1 MCHLPNEYEQLD
13 ALYCGP
19 SRCQLFGNVRTI
31 SENKF
36 KDLVILPGS
45 FNPLHDGHIGLAVA
59 AARLTGRKVIFELSI
74 ENVEK
79 PLLSRGELYRR
90 LMQFSREQMVLVTRA
105 ATFPEKA
112 ELVPGSVF
120 AVGYDTAV
128 RLFDKG
134 FYERWMGEMDSGSH
148 VAEALER
155 IRLQRCRFLVAG
167 RVSSG
172 EFLTLRDVKV
182 PFRFEDLFRALPESE
197 FRVDI
202 SSSALRSKQ

>member
-1 MCHLPNEYEQLD
+1 MPNQYEQFD

-19 SRCQLFGNVRTI
+19 SRCQLFGDVRKT
-31 SENKF
+31 SNNQF

-45 FNPLHDGHIGLAVA
+45 FNPLHNGHLGLAVA
-59 AARLTGRKVIFELSI
+59 AARLTGRNVVFELSI

-79 PLLSRGELYRR
+79 PLLTRGELYRR
-90 LMQFSREQMVLVTRA
+90 LRQFSQKQMVLVTRA

-120 AVGYDTAV
+120 AVGYDTAM
-128 RLFDKG
+128 RLFDKE
-134 FYERWMGEMDSGSH
+134 FYERWTGERHSESD

-155 IRLQRCRFLVAG
+155 IRFQRCRFLVAG

-172 EFLTLRDVKV
+172 QFLTLRDLKV
-182 PFRFEDLFRALPESE
+182 PFRFEGLFSALPESE
-197 FRVDI
+197 FRADI
-202 SSSALRSKQ
+202 SSTTLRAK

>member
-1 MCHLPNEYEQLD
+1 MTIRYEQLD
-13 ALYCGP
+13 VLYGGP
-19 SRCQLFGNVRTI
+19 SRCQLFGDVRKTSKKNI
-31 SENKF
+31 
-36 KDLVILPGS
+36 KDLVIVSGS
-45 FNPLHDGHIGLAVA
+45 FNPLHDGHLGLAVA
-59 AARLTGRKVIFELSI
+59 AARLTGRDVVFELSI

-90 LMQFSREQMVLVTRA
+90 LRQFSQKQMVLVTRA

-134 FYERWMGEMDSGSH
+134 FYERSMGERNPGSY

-155 IRLQRCRFLVAG
+155 IRLQKCRFLVAG

-172 EFLTLRDVKV
+172 QFLTLRDLKV
-182 PFRFEDLFRALPESE
+182 PFRFEDLFTPLPESK

-202 SSSALRSKQ
+202 SSTTLRAKQ